1 MKKLFVLFLLCG
13 FTIAMSAQ
21 KYGHLNFGNVL
32 SLMPETKGADEALKK
47 FQQEMVSKGDTMA
60 KRFQEKYIAAAKDA
74 QEGKMSPQ
82 QQQVKEAELKKEQE
96 TIVAYQQEVQQK
108 VQAKRE
114 ELLKP
119 IVDKAD
125 KAIAD
130 IAKANG
136 YVMIFDTSVFN
147 AILFAQ
153 DTEDIFPLIKT
164 KLGLPDA
171 PAATPKKP

>member
-1 MKKLFVLFLLCG
+1 MKKVFALLLLSG
-13 FTIAMSAQ
+13 FTLTLAAQ

-32 SLMPETKGADEALKK
+32 SLMPETKAADEALKK
-47 FQQEMVSKGDTMA
+47 FQQDMVSKGDTMA
-60 KRFQEKYIAAAKDA
+60 KKFQEKYIAAAKEA
-74 QEGKMSPQ
+74 QEGKLSPQ

-96 TIVAYQQEVQQK
+96 TIVAYQQEVTQK
-108 VQAKRE
+108 VQTKRE

-119 IVDKAD
+119 IVDKAE

-136 YVMIFDTSVFN
+136 YVMIFDTSLFN

-153 DTEDIFPLIKT
+153 DTDDVFPLVKT
-164 KLGLPDA
+164 KLNLQDP
-171 PAATPKKP
+171 PAAPKK